1 MPFSGATILIKF
13 FLIALNFKSSFGI
26 DCFTILTCVVEFFLM
41 IHLQQWTSGD
51 GCGSDGLLTPVAN
64 FSSDPR
70 VSTFCACFL
79 LSCANTTV
87 PAIDGKKSTCDKSK
101 SRCSEVKRAMASVLY
116 ECASQEKMEMLP
128 AWIEI
133 FRQEEAPLK
142 LMLLYTYKATT
153 LLGDTFC

>member
-1 MPFSGATILIKF
+1 
-13 FLIALNFKSSFGI
+13 
-26 DCFTILTCVVEFFLM
+26 M

-133 FRQEEAPLK
+133 FRQATLNTYLIVPLF
-142 LMLLYTYKATT
+142 
-153 LLGDTFC
+153 GDTLFADSNLGTTRTRYLIHSYCQSMARGSNVLHQLFSFSLQIFSKKDI